1 MLEDNANQ
9 KLHVKEG
16 LWRQPL
22 WLYLIIFCSCQ
33 CYIDTQ
39 FLLPTIE
46 VSMQLFPWIWKTE
59 KTLQLPLFVLS
70 VKRLKRLCN
79 FHYCYEFPLSLSKER
94 KMNLKKKKITMI
106 NCYCRRINV
115 YAISIAMNFLMPLS
129 PKKKKNLQLLILSH
143 SQKKKTLSKVEL
155 TLN

>member
-59 KTLQLPLFVLS
+59 KTLQLLLFVLS

-94 KMNLKKKKITMI
+94 KMNLKKKKLQWLI
-106 NCYCRRINV
+106 V
-115 YAISIAMNFLMPLS
+115 IADASTSMQFPLLWIFWCHC
-129 PKKKKNLQLLILSH
+129 PQKKKKIYNY
-143 SQKKKTLSKVEL
+143 
-155 TLN
+155 